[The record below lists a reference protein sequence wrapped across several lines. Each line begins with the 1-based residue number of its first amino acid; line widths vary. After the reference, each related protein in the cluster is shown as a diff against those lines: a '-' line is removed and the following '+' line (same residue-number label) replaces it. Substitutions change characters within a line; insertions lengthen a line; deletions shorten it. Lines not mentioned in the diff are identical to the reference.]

1 MSASGPRSSKS
12 RTGLDSN
19 LAAALA
25 YALGPIGGIVFL
37 LIEKDDAFVRFHA
50 LQSIVTFTGIAILH
64 LVLRNLPLLSWM
76 AGFPFLMLTVV
87 VWIALMYKAL
97 NKERY
102 KVPVLGDF
110 VERQL
115 APRAR

>member
-1 MSASGPRSSKS
+1 MSPTNS

-19 LAAALA
+19 FAAALA
-25 YALGPIGGIVFL
+25 YALGPVSGVIFL
-37 LIEKDDAFVRFHA
+37 LIEKDDDFVRFHA

-64 LVLRNLPLLSWM
+64 LVLRNLPLLSWTAGLPFM
-76 AGFPFLMLTVV
+76 ALTVV
-87 VWIALMYKAL
+87 LWIFLMVKAFTR
-97 NKERY
+97 ERY

>member
-1 MSASGPRSSKS
+1 MSGSGPRTSKS

-19 LAAALA
+19 VAAALA
-25 YALGPIGGIVFL
+25 YALGPIGGIVLL
-37 LIEKDDAFVRFHA
+37 LIEKNDAFVRFHA
-50 LQSIVTFTGIAILH
+50 LQSVVTFTGIAVLH

-76 AGFPFLMLTVV
+76 AGLPFMILTVV
-87 VWIALMYKAL
+87 VWIVLMFKAL
-97 NKERY
+97 NRERY

>member
-1 MSASGPRSSKS
+1 MTPPGPRKIKS
-12 RTGLDSN
+12 RTGLESN
-19 LAAALA
+19 FAAALA

-37 LIEKDDAFVRFHA
+37 LIEKDDDFVRFHA
-50 LQSIVTFTGIAILH
+50 LQSIVTFTGIAVLH
-64 LVLRNLPLLSWM
+64 LVLRNLPLLAWM
-76 AGFPFLMLTVV
+76 AAGPVLILSVV
-87 VWIALMYKAL
+87 VWIVLMFKAL
-97 NKERY
+97 SRERY